1 MIVDIAPA
9 ALPEPGSRLS
19 TAALEVL
26 HRRGV
31 EVRLGVSVKET
42 TNRKVTLTDGTTIA
56 SRTLIWGA
64 GVAPSPLIAT
74 LGVPTAKGRL
84 VVDECL
90 ALHDDERVLAAGDA
104 AAVPDLTKRRTQRE
118 RPVTGMTAQHVQ
130 RHRFIVARNVAASRY
145 NDFPP

>member
-42 TNRKVTLTDGTTIA
+42 TNRKVTLTDGT
-56 SRTLIWGA
+56 
-64 GVAPSPLIAT
+64 
-74 LGVPTAKGRL
+74 
-84 VVDECL
+84 
-90 ALHDDERVLAAGDA
+90 
-104 AAVPDLTKRRTQRE
+104 
-118 RPVTGMTAQHVQ
+118 
-130 RHRFIVARNVAASRY
+130 
-145 NDFPP
+145 